1 MHLQK
6 YEKIVT
12 HKDDPLKTFQNPS
25 TATLNG
31 DHLPR
36 KLFWSFF
43 KIGTFTIGGGYA
55 MIPMMEEELVN
66 KRKWLSQEEFLDLL
80 SVSQA
85 MPGVFAVNMATSVG
99 HRLFGKRGAVIS
111 IIGNIAVPICIILLL
126 AIFFRHFRG
135 NATMEKIFWGIRPAV
150 VALIAAPVFRMAKT
164 AGINWKNCWIPIVAA
179 LLIWIVGVSPIW
191 IILATIIGGTLWG
204 MHIRSE

>member
-12 HKDDPLKTFQNPS
+12 HNEERQKTFQNS
-25 TATLNG
+25 NQAVAKG
-31 DHLPR
+31 DHLAR

-66 KRKWLSQEEFLDLL
+66 NRQWLSQEEFLDLL
-80 SVSQA
+80 SISQA

-99 HRLFGKRGAVIS
+99 HRILGKRGAVIS

-135 NATMEKIFWGIRPAV
+135 NATMEKIFWGIRPTV

-164 AGINWKNCWIPIVAA
+164 AGINWKNCWIPIVAT
-179 LLIWIVGVSPIW
+179 LLIWLVGVSPIW